1 MSSIT
6 YRYDQSYQFTKKGVK
21 NSISEKVIDG
31 TLGLTIVYSVKK
43 GDEYT
48 KIYVKEISKD
58 KFKLVE
64 TVGEK
69 ESEKEIS
76 SKELIAMLKKN
87 KLDTIVEYVA
97 KDRGTYKGKKV
108 SKKMLKI
115 TGFE

>member
-6 YRYDQSYQFTKKGVK
+6 YRYDQSYQFTKKGIR

-43 GDEYT
+43 GDEYS
-48 KIYVKEISKD
+48 KIYIKEVTKD

-76 SKELIAMLKKN
+76 TKELLAMLKKN
-87 KLDTIVEYVA
+87 KLDTIVEYIS
-97 KDRGTYKGKKV
+97 KERGTYKGKKV
-108 SKKMLKI
+108 SKKVLKI
-115 TGFE
+115 SGFE